1 MFLRF
6 STPSLGRGGTTLSE
20 RFSPNSLTAYP
31 PIPLLLVNTP
41 ARPDVYCRMQDNL
54 VGDGPVQP
62 EIVLPEQF
70 FASIGGRVPLKA
82 EYQLAAAVLQE
93 AVECYQKHLLST
105 DSKGRVL
112 FTDAQAWI
120 DADDWDWPFSFL
132 NICAIVRIDPD
143 YLRGGL
149 RAWHQREAVSKPR
162 ATLLSMPPPASGP
175 LDPCQEA
182 AQAS

>member
-1 MFLRF
+1 
-6 STPSLGRGGTTLSE
+6 
-20 RFSPNSLTAYP
+20 
-31 PIPLLLVNTP
+31 
-41 ARPDVYCRMQDNL
+41 MQDNL

-132 NICAIVRIDPD
+132 NICAILRIDPN

-149 RAWHQREAVSKPR
+149 RAWHQREAVLKPR
-162 ATLLSMPPPASGP
+162 ATLLSMSPTGIRAARPLPGSCTGQLELTPAP
-175 LDPCQEA
+175 LLHCVGA
-182 AQAS
+182 AA